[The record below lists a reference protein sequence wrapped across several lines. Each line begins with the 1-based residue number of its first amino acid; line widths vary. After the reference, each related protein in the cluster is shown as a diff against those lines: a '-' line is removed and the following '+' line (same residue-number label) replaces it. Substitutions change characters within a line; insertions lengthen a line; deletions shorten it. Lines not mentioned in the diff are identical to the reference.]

1 MMTFDNKDE
10 LQKIKMHCPDA
21 QLVLRILTDDS
32 KSLCKLGTK
41 FGATLER
48 VPELLGDAKNLE
60 LDVIGIR

>member
-10 LQKIKMHCPDA
+10 LLKIKDYCPDA

-48 VPELLGDAKNLE
+48 VPELLSTAKALE

>member
-10 LQKIKMHCPDA
+10 LYKIRRIVPDA

-41 FGATLER
+41 FGASLECTG
-48 VPELLGDAKNLE
+48 ELLATARE
-60 LDVIGIR
+60 LGLNVIGVR